1 MFVRRTRTRATDGAV
16 CHTHRLVR
24 SERDGNRVRQ
34 RTLLN
39 LGRHFDVER
48 DLWPLPCQRV
58 EAVLDGQ
65 GDLFGDVPEAVETE
79 AQRSAAQL
87 LARGAAPA
95 DDAGGDVEAVAVD
108 SLALARPRSVGVEH
122 AALWALG
129 ELGLPALL
137 ESLGVNA
144 ALRDAALGSVVARMA
159 QPASERATMRWL
171 RERSAAGE
179 LLGVDFETMGA
190 MQPCR
195 ASDALM
201 AHRAAIEEHLFDAAA
216 GLFGIEPTVTLHDL
230 ANTCFEGAA
239 ATLPK
244 AARGHSKE
252 KRSDCPLLT
261 LGLALDGSGFARRS
275 EVFSGS
281 VREQDTLESML
292 AALGAPAGALAAMDR
307 GIATEGRVA
316 WLREA
321 GHRCLA
327 VSRERR
333 RAFDAAAATAR
344 VTRSGR
350 TVHLQ
355 RAASRADG
363 EVRLHCH
370 SPERAEKENAI
381 LERFSKRFEEALG
394 ALSDG
399 LARPRTVKRLDKVH
413 ERVGRLEARHGRVAR
428 HCDVEVVADDS
439 GERAAAVNWTQRPA
453 EASMATHPGVCCLRT
468 NVADWDDAALWRH
481 LHHPDRPRGRVPVA
495 EVRTRPAAHPPPQ
508 AGPRRGT
515 PVHHRRRLPGR
526 AGHPAAARRRRRAR
540 QLDHAARRPRRPA
553 ARRRHLPTR
562 RRTRAAPAHR
572 HRRRTRPEGHPRRA
586 RHRPEPRRNPQN
598 RRLNL
603 LVPTPLSTCSAPT
616 APTRPQ
622 VIDPA

>member
-16 CHTHRLVR
+16 YHTHRLVR

-48 DLWPLPCQRV
+48 DLWPLLCQRV

-79 AQRSAAQL
+79 AQRIAAQL

-95 DDAGGDVEAVAVD
+95 DDAAGGVEAVAVD
-108 SLALARPRSVGVEH
+108 SLALARPRSAGVEH

-190 MQPCR
+190 MQLYR

-201 AHRAAIEEHLFDAAA
+201 AHREAIEEHLFDAAA
-216 GLFGIEPTVTLHDL
+216 GLFGIAPTVTLYDL
-230 ANTCFEGAA
+230 TNTYFEGAA
-239 ATLPK
+239 AKMPK

-261 LGLALDGSGFARRS
+261 LGLVLDGSGFVRRS

-292 AALGAPAGALAAMDR
+292 AALGAPAGALVVMDR

-316 WLREA
+316 WLRDA
-321 GHRCLA
+321 GYRYLV

-333 RAFDAAAATAR
+333 RAFDAAAATAH

-381 LERFSKRFEEALG
+381 LERFSKRFEKALG
-394 ALSDG
+394 ALSEG

-413 ERVGRLEARHGRVAR
+413 ERVGRLKARHGRVAR
-428 HCDVEVVADDS
+428 HYDVEVVADDS
-439 GERAAAVNWTQRPA
+439 GTRAAAVNWTRRPA
-453 EASMATHPGVCCLRT
+453 EASMATHPGVYCLRT
-468 NVADWDDAALWRH
+468 NLADWDDAALWRTYTTLTDLEAVFRSLKSELGLRPIHHRKPVRAEGH
-481 LHHPDRPRGRVPVA
+481 LFITVVA
-495 EVRTRPAAHPPPQ
+495 YQ
-508 AGPRRGT
+508 A
-515 PVHHRRRLPGR
+515 VQVIRRRL
-526 AGHPAAARRRRRAR
+526 AAAGERASWTTLRNVLGGQQRVTATFRRTDGRTLHLRTATV
-540 QLDHAARRPRRPA
+540 AEPA
-553 ARRRHLPTR
+553 QKAIYDALGIDPSPGGTR
-562 RRTRAAPAHR
+562 RT
-572 HRRRTRPEGHPRRA
+572 
-586 RHRPEPRRNPQN
+586 
-598 RRLNL
+598 
-603 LVPTPLSTCSAPT
+603 V
-616 APTRPQ
+616 
-622 VIDPA
+622 V

>member
-16 CHTHRLVR
+16 YHTHRLVR
-24 SERDGNRVRQ
+24 SERDGDRVRQ
-34 RTLLN
+34 RTLLD

-48 DLWPLPCQRV
+48 ELWPLLCQRV
-58 EAVLDGQ
+58 EQVLDGQ
-65 GDLFGDVPEAVETE
+65 GDLFGDAPAAVETE
-79 AQRSAAQL
+79 AQRIAEQL

-95 DDAGGDVEAVAVD
+95 DDAAGGVEAVAVD
-108 SLALARPRSVGVEH
+108 SLALSRPRSVGVEH

-137 ESLGVNA
+137 ESLGVDA

-159 QPASERATMRWL
+159 HPASERATMRWL
-171 RERSAAGE
+171 RGRSAAGE

-190 MQPCR
+190 MQLHR

-201 AHRAAIEEHLFDAAA
+201 AHRAAIEEYLFDAAA
-216 GLFGIEPTVTLHDL
+216 GLFGIEPTVTLYDL
-230 ANTCFEGAA
+230 TNTCFEGAA
-239 ATLPK
+239 AAIPK
-244 AARGHSKE
+244 ASRGHSKE
-252 KRSDCPLLT
+252 KRDDCPLPT
-261 LGLALDGSGFARRS
+261 LGLVLDGSGFVRRS

-281 VREQDTLESML
+281 VHEQETLESML
-292 AALGAPAGALAAMDR
+292 AALGAPDGALVAMDR

-321 GHRCLA
+321 GYRYLV

-333 RAFDAAAATAR
+333 RAFDAAAATSH

-363 EVRLHCH
+363 EVRLHCR

-394 ALSDG
+394 ALSEG

-428 HCDVEVVADDS
+428 HYDVEVVADPS
-439 GERAAAVNWTQRPA
+439 GERAAAVNWTRRPA
-453 EASMATHPGVCCLRT
+453 EGSMATHPGVYCLRT
-468 NVADWDDAALWRH
+468 NVADWDDATLWRTYTTLTDLEAVFRSLKSELGLRPIHHRKPVRAEGH
-481 LHHPDRPRGRVPVA
+481 LFIAVVA
-495 EVRTRPAAHPPPQ
+495 YQ
-508 AGPRRGT
+508 A
-515 PVHHRRRLPGR
+515 VQVIRRRL
-526 AGHPAAARRRRRAR
+526 AAAGERASWTTLRDVLGGQQRVTATFRRADGR
-540 QLDHAARRPRRPA
+540 TLHVRTATVAEPA
-553 ARRRHLPTR
+553 QKAVHDALGIDPSPGGTR
-562 RRTRAAPAHR
+562 RT
-572 HRRRTRPEGHPRRA
+572 
-586 RHRPEPRRNPQN
+586 
-598 RRLNL
+598 
-603 LVPTPLSTCSAPT
+603 V
-616 APTRPQ
+616 
-622 VIDPA
+622 V

>member
-1 MFVRRTRTRATDGAV
+1 MRRPAAAAIVAPMFVRRTRTRATDGAV
-16 CHTHRLVR
+16 YHTHRLVR
-24 SERDGNRVRQ
+24 SERDGGRVRQ

-48 DLWPLPCQRV
+48 DLWPLLCQRV

-65 GDLFGDVPEAVETE
+65 GDLFGDAPPAAEAE
-79 AQRSAAQL
+79 AQRIAGQL
-87 LARGAAPA
+87 LARAAAPPG
-95 DDAGGDVEAVAVD
+95 DDAGVEAVAVD
-108 SLALARPRSVGVEH
+108 SLALSRPRSVGVEH

-144 ALRDAALGSVVARMA
+144 ALRDAALGSIVARMA
-159 QPASERATMRWL
+159 HPASERATMRWL
-171 RERSAAGE
+171 RGRSAAGE

-190 MQPCR
+190 MQLYR

-201 AHRAAIEEHLFDAAA
+201 AHREAIEQHLFGAAA
-216 GLFGIEPTVTLHDL
+216 DLFGIAPTVTLYDL
-230 ANTCFEGAA
+230 TNTYFEGAA
-239 ATLPK
+239 AAIPK

-261 LGLALDGSGFARRS
+261 IGLVLDASGFVRRS
-275 EVFSGS
+275 QVFSGS

-292 AALGAPAGALAAMDR
+292 AALGAPGGALVVMDR
-307 GIATEGRVA
+307 GIATADRVA

-321 GHRCLA
+321 GYRYLV

-333 RAFDAAAATAR
+333 RAFDAAAATIHD
-344 VTRSGR
+344 TRGGR

-394 ALSDG
+394 TLSEG

-413 ERVGRLEARHGRVAR
+413 ERVGRLKARHGRVAQ
-428 HCDVEVVADDS
+428 HYDIEVVADES
-439 GERAAAVNWTQRPA
+439 GDRAAAVNWTRRPA
-453 EASMATHPGVCCLRT
+453 EGSMATHPGVYCLRT
-468 NVADWDDAALWRH
+468 NVAGWDDATLWRTYTTLTDLEAVFRSLKSELGLRPIHHRKPVRAEGH
-481 LHHPDRPRGRVPVA
+481 LFITVVA
-495 EVRTRPAAHPPPQ
+495 YQ
-508 AGPRRGT
+508 A
-515 PVHHRRRLPGR
+515 VQVIRRRL
-526 AGHPAAARRRRRAR
+526 AAAGERASWTTLRGILAGQQRVTATFRRADGR
-540 QLDHAARRPRRPA
+540 TLHVRTATVAEPA
-553 ARRRHLPTR
+553 QKAIYDALGIDPDPGGTR
-562 RRTRAAPAHR
+562 RT
-572 HRRRTRPEGHPRRA
+572 
-586 RHRPEPRRNPQN
+586 
-598 RRLNL
+598 
-603 LVPTPLSTCSAPT
+603 V
-616 APTRPQ
+616 
-622 VIDPA
+622 V